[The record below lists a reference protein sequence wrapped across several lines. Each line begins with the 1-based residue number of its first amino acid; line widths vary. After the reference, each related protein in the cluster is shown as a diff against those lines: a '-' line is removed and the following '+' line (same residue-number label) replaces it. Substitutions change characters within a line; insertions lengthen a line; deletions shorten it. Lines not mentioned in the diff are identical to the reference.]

1 MCNGYWEKCTC
12 DDCTKVKG
20 LYEDLEWFEGDSET
34 CKEEIK
40 EIKNKIESMG
50 YFVQPYSYQE

>member
-1 MCNGYWEKCTC
+1 MCNGYWEKCNC

-20 LYEDLEWFEGDSET
+20 LYKDLEWFKTDPEF

-40 EIKNKIESMG
+40 EIEKKIESMG
-50 YFVQPYSYQE
+50 YFV